1 MNHKHRRRSESR
13 DSSRRYSSDDRSVS
27 RSSTPRRHRRSSS
40 RGRRS
45 YSRSSRYSSK
55 DSRGRSS
62 SYSNDGHY
70 KDRKNRF
77 SSPLDKN
84 TNEKKQIKDPSASS
98 PKLQSKP
105 RARNMAWTLPR
116 MKEGSNNHARNVGGQ
131 RRKALRNF
139 KPRKTFDSSANKSV
153 LVDYKYESDEFKIQ
167 KENQAKVLKEKEEL
181 NKENHRLLA
190 EYTQELNQIAQI
202 NDDSQTL
209 VGNLSRLS
217 KDSKEYQESTEK
229 IQALKKAMKDLIPEE
244 KPATRHKLKTFSKPT
259 LEPNI
264 KLDNRETRVFFSSL
278 PECAKGKGNL
288 AKWISENSKVLV
300 PKEIAMLASQGD
312 SYEAAVIQYKTHE
325 TAQKVLSSC
334 KLHGISA
341 CWLPSTEP
349 ETSRSDDQFS
359 ADSFRTKDTT
369 SETTADSTTEIPN
382 FYVLPS
388 FLCCLR
394 HNTRMMF
401 IV

>member
-1 MNHKHRRRSESR
+1 MNHKYRRRSESR
-13 DSSRRYSSDDRSVS
+13 GSSRRYSSDDRSVS
-27 RSSTPRRHRRSSS
+27 RSSTPRRHRRSNS
-40 RGRRS
+40 RSRRS
-45 YSRSSRYSSK
+45 YSKSSRYSSK
-55 DSRGRSS
+55 DSRSRSR
-62 SYSNDGHY
+62 SYSHNGRY
-70 KDRKNRF
+70 KDRKSRF

-84 TNEKKQIKDPSASS
+84 TNEKKLTKDPSPSS
-98 PKLQSKP
+98 PKLQPKP
-105 RARNMAWTLPR
+105 RARNMAWTLPK
-116 MKEGSNNHARNVGGQ
+116 MKDGSNKHGHNLVGQ
-131 RRKALRNF
+131 RRRTLRNF
-139 KPRKTFDSSANKSV
+139 KPRKTFDSTANRNV

-167 KENQAKVLKEKEEL
+167 KENLAKVLKEKEEL

-190 EYTQELNQIAQI
+190 EYTQELN
-202 NDDSQTL
+202 TL
-209 VGNLSRLS
+209 VGNLARLS

-229 IQALKKAMKDLIPEE
+229 IKSLKKAMKDLIPEE
-244 KPATRHKLKTFSKPT
+244 KPVTRHKSKAFSKPT

-264 KLDNRETRVFFSSL
+264 KLDNRETRVFFSTL

-359 ADSFRTKDTT
+359 ADTFRTKDTT
-369 SETTADSTTEIPN
+369 SEVDVD
-382 FYVLPS
+382 YGGLDD
-388 FLCCLR
+388 
-394 HNTRMMF
+394 
-401 IV
+401 